1 MRTTAWRRAR
11 LIAAFSDAAIRY
23 WLTVFP
29 FVEREARRW
38 RGLASA
44 IPDPAL
50 RTIALATASNE
61 RTNLDGAAAVATFA
75 PRPRR
80 GAVARAA
87 VAFQAAYDYLDSLAE
102 RPGADARAL
111 HEALHSAIS
120 PHLPCADRYAEL
132 ACADD
137 GGYLLA
143 LLDSCRSAIRSLPSH
158 DSVVPVTA
166 RAVARMV
173 DYQALIHRPAQP
185 SGALAEWAETVQP
198 PEVRLS
204 WWETAA
210 AGASSTLVFA
220 LLAAAARPS
229 LTTEQAAAI
238 ERAYFPWVGA
248 LHVLLDSLVDMPE
261 DAREGHHSLIAHY
274 GSAEATADGLGRI
287 AEQAFAAVD
296 TLPDAIHHRL
306 VLAAMVALYL
316 SAPAA
321 RTPFATPTR
330 ERLLAVTGDLAAP
343 TLLVLRARRA
353 TMALSRRRARDR

>member
-1 MRTTAWRRAR
+1 MGEGGRLRT
-11 LIAAFSDAAIRY
+11 LAAFADFNRRY

-29 FVEREARRW
+29 LVRRELRCQLARAHRIEDADL
-38 RGLASA
+38 RALAL
-44 IPDPAL
+44 DTAL
-50 RTIALATASNE
+50 RE
-61 RTNLDGAAAVATFA
+61 RGNYDGAAAYAAFV
-75 PRPRR
+75 PQRS
-80 GAVARAA
+80 RAQVVRA
-87 VAFQAAYDYLDSLAE
+87 LVTYQLAYDIADSITEGSAGD
-102 RPGADARAL
+102 PATKSRAL
-111 HEALHSAIS
+111 HTALPSALS
-120 PHLPCADRYAEL
+120 PGQRLDGLSFGVADDGYLATLAGTCQRAVAALPSWGVVAARSRALARNAIEYQARQHAPSGSASAEL
-132 ACADD
+132 ARWAT
-137 GGYLLA
+137 
-143 LLDSCRSAIRSLPSH
+143 SCLPRKH
-158 DSVVPVTA
+158 GL
-166 RAVARMV
+166 
-173 DYQALIHRPAQP
+173 Q
-185 SGALAEWAETVQP
+185 
-198 PEVRLS
+198 
-204 WWETAA
+204 WWELA
-210 AGASSTLVFA
+210 AGAASSTPVFA